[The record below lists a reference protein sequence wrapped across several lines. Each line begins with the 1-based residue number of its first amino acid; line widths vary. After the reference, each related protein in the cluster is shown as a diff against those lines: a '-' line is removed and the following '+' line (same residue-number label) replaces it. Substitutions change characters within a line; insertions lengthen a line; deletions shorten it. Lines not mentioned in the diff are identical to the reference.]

1 MHLTIEEVVGD
12 RTISFDIDGNYEE
25 VLALTAEL
33 GCCKESV
40 PQSQKIEQVLADALS
55 VGQLLSK

>member
-1 MHLTIEEVVGD
+1 MKLKIERTVGE
-12 RTISFDIDGNYEE
+12 TWESFDIDGDYDD
-25 VLALTAEL
+25 VLALTTEL